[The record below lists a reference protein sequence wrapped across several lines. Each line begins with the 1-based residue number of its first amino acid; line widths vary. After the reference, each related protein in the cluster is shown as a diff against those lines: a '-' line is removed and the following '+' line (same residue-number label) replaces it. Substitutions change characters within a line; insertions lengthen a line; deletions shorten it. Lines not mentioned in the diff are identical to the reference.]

1 MGVDVLPAGAKQSQE
16 HRSHSL
22 GATAARRDD
31 TPLRR
36 LQAYLAV
43 FNLGAGRRLPPERE
57 LCTEIGV
64 TRAQLRGAL
73 AKLEADG
80 LIWRHV
86 GKGPFVGLRPLDN
99 LADISAMT
107 RRTNPVEI
115 MKTRMLLEPEVAG
128 VAALNAT
135 FGDLIEMRRC
145 LQHTLNA
152 QSKREYDAWDSRLHR
167 TIATSTHNTMLL
179 SLMDTLAAVRN
190 AMSWGRL
197 AANPGPPAHDHHS
210 HAEHEAI
217 ITAIEQRDVSGA
229 RVAMRSHLE
238 AVERNVLRRVASSS
252 D

>member
-1 MGVDVLPAGAKQSQE
+1 MSAQAKRSEANRSPRSSGAQ
-16 HRSHSL
+16 
-22 GATAARRDD
+22 APRDD
-31 TPLRR
+31 SPLSR
-36 LQAYLAV
+36 LQAYLADT
-43 FNLGAGRRLPPERE
+43 NLGAGRRLPPERE

-80 LIWRHV
+80 LVWRHV
-86 GKGPFVGLRPLDN
+86 GKGTFVGLRPLDN

-135 FGDLIEMRRC
+135 FGDLIEMRTC
-145 LQHTLNA
+145 LQHTRNA

-190 AMSWGRL
+190 AMTWGRL
-197 AANPGPPAHDHHS
+197 AANPGPPAPDHHS
-210 HAEHEAI
+210 HAEHAAI
-217 ITAIEQRDVSGA
+217 VAAIEERDVSGA
-229 RVAMRSHLE
+229 REAMRVHLE
-238 AVERNVLRRVASSS
+238 AVERNVLRRVASS
-252 D
+252 